1 MNKADAKEKLA
12 GLLFTVLSTYI
23 VRVEKKTLLI
33 FKPRL
38 IHQNRTLNPFEL
50 GTYSKNSNFEPEKN
64 ELETSFFR
72 QTLLMKVG
80 LVLNHLKYTTDGNIV
95 LQKWKNIAILTQMTK
110 IFMFLMP
117 KVSKD
122 VDYSLL

>member
-1 MNKADAKEKLA
+1 MNE
-12 GLLFTVLSTYI
+12 FV
-23 VRVEKKTLLI
+23 I
-33 FKPRL
+33 F
-38 IHQNRTLNPFEL
+38 
-50 GTYSKNSNFEPEKN
+50 
-64 ELETSFFR
+64 FFR

-95 LQKWKNIAILTQMTK
+95 LQKWKNIAIFIQMTK

-122 VDYSLL
+122 F